1 MPLRPLPIFSSLMI
15 RFRLSV
21 PLFLLLGACLI
32 LLPQGPLLAQVPA
45 QMQAPQGTQAP
56 QAPPIIQQI
65 DVQFVG
71 ETTLSKQRVLDNL
84 ATKVGSPYND
94 RLVDE
99 DIKSLYATGNVSN
112 ARIFAEQTAEGL
124 KVTVLLQGRATVGE
138 VLIEGNVAI
147 GTPKIRKEIA
157 SKPGDPMSEE
167 RISDDRQKI
176 IKLYEEK
183 NYTDVKVD
191 TKTSQLADKRTQVVF
206 SINEGPKL
214 VIRQISFTGNDS
226 VLPKDLL
233 KAMKT
238 KKANLLSFLTKA
250 GRLVPSQ
257 MDEDKEAIKTLYQNK
272 GFADVCITDVQTQ
285 PLANGKGV
293 DLIISISEG
302 VQYRVNKLDIVGAS
316 VVAPAELE
324 RNFKMKS
331 GSLYTPEGMGADL
344 KKLRDFYGS
353 RGYVDMVAQPQ
364 IDPAGD
370 GQINLTYHVDEGVQS
385 YVNLVNVQGN
395 TKTKDTVIRR
405 ELAVTPGGVF
415 DTTLV
420 DVSKSRL
427 MNLNYF
433 GKVDMA
439 PQDTLVPGRKNL
451 DVIVDEKKTGS
462 FNFGAGF
469 SSIDSLVG
477 FAELQQSNFDLF
489 NWPYFTG
496 AGERFRVRLQYGI
509 QRQDFTMSIT
519 EPWFMGYKVSVGG
532 ELYYHAATFLSPV
545 YSQSNLGGV
554 LQARKA
560 LTPFT
565 ALRGEYRAE
574 DIRIYNLTGTY
585 GSVIQNAANN
595 SPYTKSS
602 VLLGLDYDNRDSLFL
617 PRKGQTVNLSAFV
630 AGGGLGGTVQDYGI
644 DIGAKKFF
652 SLPFDM
658 ILETKGGIGIVNGWG
673 SGSKGSGT
681 TPPIF
686 DELYLGGANDMRG
699 FAFRE
704 VGPKDQYGNPIGGS
718 TSVEGT
724 GELTFPIIPRL
735 RGAFFTDWGYVNA
748 GALSFAPKSVTTYG
762 ANGANTSGGL
772 NGDVGIGARI
782 ELPIGPIRVDW
793 GYPVESDSWN
803 HSRGQFNFNVG
814 YTF

>member
-1 MPLRPLPIFSSLMI
+1 MSSPRFSA
-15 RFRLSV
+15 FQQ
-21 PLFLLLGACLI
+21 LLLGVCLI
-32 LLPQGPLLAQVPA
+32 LLPVGRLSAQVPA
-45 QMQAPQGTQAP
+45 QAP
-56 QAPPIIQQI
+56 QAVPVIQQI

-84 ATKVGSPYND
+84 ATKVGVPYND

-112 ARIFAEQTAEGL
+112 ARIFAEPIEGGL
-124 KVTVLLQGRATVGE
+124 KVTVLLQGRSTVGE
-138 VLIEGNVAI
+138 VLIEGNDVI
-147 GTPKIRKEIA
+147 KSPKIRKEI
-157 SKPGDPMSEE
+157 STKPGDPLSEE
-167 RISDDRQKI
+167 KLSEDRQKI
-176 IKLYEEK
+176 IKLYEDK
-183 NYTDVKVD
+183 NFTDVKVD
-191 TKTSQLADKRTQVVF
+191 TKTSQLADKHMQVVF

-226 VLPKDLL
+226 VLPKELT
-233 KAMKT
+233 KVMKT
-238 KKANLLSFLTKA
+238 KTANILSFLTKA

-257 MDEDKEAIKTLYQNK
+257 MDDDKEAIKSLYMNK
-272 GFADVCITDVQTQ
+272 GFADVRITDVQTQ
-285 PLANGKGV
+285 PLPNGKGV
-293 DLIISISEG
+293 DLVISISEG
-302 VQYRVNKLDIVGAS
+302 IQYRVNKLDIVGAAI
-316 VVAPAELE
+316 VPAADLE
-324 RNFKMKS
+324 RALRMKS
-331 GSLYTPEGMGADL
+331 GSLYTPDGMGADL

-364 IDPAGD
+364 IDPAGE
-370 GQINLTYHVDEGVQS
+370 GSVNLTYHIDEGVQS
-385 YVNLVNVQGN
+385 YVNLINVQGN
-395 TKTKDTVIRR
+395 TKTKDKVIRR
-405 ELAVTPGGVF
+405 ELAVSPGGVF

-433 GKVDMA
+433 NKVDMA

-496 AGERFRVRLQYGI
+496 AGQRFRIRAQYGL
-509 QRQDFTMSIT
+509 QRQDFVMSLT

-532 ELYYHAATFLSPV
+532 EFYYHAATFLSPV
-545 YSQSNLGGV
+545 YSQSNLGGA

-565 ALRGEYRAE
+565 ALRGEYRLE
-574 DIRIYNLTGTY
+574 NIKIYNLTGNY
-585 GSVIQNAANN
+585 GSVIQDAANN

-602 VLLGLDYDNRDSLFL
+602 LLFGLDYDNRDSLFL

-644 DIGAKKFF
+644 NLGAKKFF
-652 SLPFDM
+652 SLPWDM

-673 SGSKGSGT
+673 GGG

-724 GELTFPIIPRL
+724 GEITFPIIPRL

-748 GALSFAPKSVTTYG
+748 GALSFAPTQAG
-762 ANGANTSGGL
+762 NGSGGL
-772 NGDVGIGARI
+772 NGDMGIGARI

-793 GYPVESDSWN
+793 GYPVSSDSWN
-803 HSRGQFNFNVG
+803 HSNGQFNFNVG

>member
-1 MPLRPLPIFSSLMI
+1 
-15 RFRLSV
+15 
-21 PLFLLLGACLI
+21 
-32 LLPQGPLLAQVPA
+32 
-45 QMQAPQGTQAP
+45 
-56 QAPPIIQQI
+56 
-65 DVQFVG
+65 
-71 ETTLSKQRVLDNL
+71 
-84 ATKVGSPYND
+84 
-94 RLVDE
+94 VDE

-112 ARIFAEQTAEGL
+112 ARIFAEPVEGGV
-124 KVTVLLQGRATVGE
+124 KVTVLLQGRSTVGE
-138 VLIEGNVAI
+138 VLIEGNDVI
-147 GTPKIRKEIA
+147 GSSKIRKEI
-157 SKPGDPMSEE
+157 STKPGDPMSEE
-167 RISDDRQKI
+167 HLSEDRQKI
-176 IKLYEEK
+176 IKLYEDK
-183 NYTDVKVD
+183 NFTDVKVD
-191 TKTSQLADKRTQVVF
+191 TRTSQLADKHMQVVF

-214 VIRQISFTGNDS
+214 VIRRITFTGNDS

-233 KAMKT
+233 KVMKT
-238 KKANLLSFLTKA
+238 KTANILSFLTKA
-250 GRLVPSQ
+250 GRMVPSQ
-257 MDEDKEAIKTLYQNK
+257 MDDDKEAIRNLYMNK
-272 GFADVCITDVQTQ
+272 GFADVRITDVQTQ
-285 PLANGKGV
+285 PLPSGKGV
-293 DLIISISEG
+293 DLVISISEG
-302 VQYRVNKLDIVGAS
+302 IQYRVNKLAIDGAAIV
-316 VVAPAELE
+316 PAADLE
-324 RNFKMKS
+324 HALRMKS
-331 GSLYTPEGMGADL
+331 GSLYTPDGMGADL

-370 GQINLTYHVDEGVQS
+370 GQVNLTYHIDEGVQS
-385 YVNLVNVQGN
+385 YVNLINVQGN
-395 TKTKDTVIRR
+395 TKTKDKVIRR
-405 ELAVTPGGVF
+405 ELAVSPGGVF

-433 GKVDMA
+433 NKVDMA
-439 PQDTLVPGRKNL
+439 PQDTLVPGRKDL

-496 AGERFRVRLQYGI
+496 AGQRFRIRVQYGL
-509 QRQDFTMSIT
+509 QRQDFTMSLT

-565 ALRGEYRAE
+565 ALRGEYRLE
-574 DIRIYNLTGTY
+574 DIRIYNLTGNY
-585 GSVIQNAANN
+585 GSVIQDAANN

-617 PRKGQTVNLSAFV
+617 PRKGQTVNLSAFI
-630 AGGGLGGTVQDYGI
+630 AGGGLGGTVQDYGVTLN
-644 DIGAKKFF
+644 AKKYF
-652 SLPFDM
+652 SLPWDM
-658 ILETKGGIGIVNGWG
+658 ILETKGGVGVVNGWG
-673 SGSKGSGT
+673 GGSS

-724 GELTFPIIPRL
+724 GELTYPIIPRL
-735 RGAFFTDWGYVNA
+735 RGAFFTDWGYVNS
-748 GALSFAPKSVTTYG
+748 GLVIGPTRY
-762 ANGANTSGGL
+762 ANDSGGL

-793 GYPVESDSWN
+793 GYPIESDQWN
-803 HSRGQFNFNVG
+803 HSHGQFNFNVG